1 MRQQRKVVVAV
12 VIDDKVVFSVAM
24 IEKSEKE
31 VR

>member
-12 VIDDKVVFSVAM
+12 VIDDKVVLSVAM